1 MSKTE
6 TNSAPFSYDG
16 LDRVI
21 HEKAR
26 LGLLTSLMA
35 HPRGLAFADLKQ
47 LCGLTDGNLSRHL
60 QVLQEAGLVEV
71 TKGYEGNRPHTS
83 CRLTKIGRR
92 RFLDYL
98 AVLERLVRDA
108 ARAAGKQ
115 DARCKQ
121 ARHPFG
127 LIFAPFFERKLCDAK
142 QSLSSPK
149 LHVGIIMDGNG
160 RWATRR
166 GLSRLRGHEAGV
178 EAIRRVVEAAPQ
190 QGVGTLTLYA
200 FSSDNWRRP
209 RAEVTALMALLRF
222 YLASEVE
229 SLVRN
234 GVRLT
239 VIGRRDRLPDGI
251 ATAIGRAEAATAQ
264 GDVLH
269 LRIAVDYSA
278 RDAILNAVAKAANV
292 GHLTREIFSEL
303 VTGEAGL
310 RDVDLVIR
318 TSGEKRLS
326 DFLLWESAYAEL
338 HFTERMWPDFGRE
351 DLAEALASFHR
362 RERRF
367 GGLQPVS
374 PERAPEPA

>member
-1 MSKTE
+1 MQS
-6 TNSAPFSYDG
+6 N
-16 LDRVI
+16 
-21 HEKAR
+21 
-26 LGLLTSLMA
+26 
-35 HPRGLAFADLKQ
+35 
-47 LCGLTDGNLSRHL
+47 
-60 QVLQEAGLVEV
+60 
-71 TKGYEGNRPHTS
+71 
-83 CRLTKIGRR
+83 
-92 RFLDYL
+92 
-98 AVLERLVRDA
+98 
-108 ARAAGKQ
+108 
-115 DARCKQ
+115 
-121 ARHPFG
+121 FG
-127 LIFAPFFERKLCDAK
+127 A
-142 QSLSSPK
+142 K

-209 RAEVTALMALLRF
+209 KAEVTALMALLRF
-222 YLASEVE
+222 YLANEVE

-234 GVRLT
+234 GVRLA

-251 ATAIGRAEAATAQ
+251 ATAIARAEAATAQ

-278 RDAILNAVAKAANV
+278 REAILNAAARAASM
-292 GHLTREIFSEL
+292 GHLTRELFSDL

-338 HFTERMWPDFGRE
+338 HFTERMWPDFGSE
-351 DLAEALASFHR
+351 DLKEALASFHR
-362 RERRF
+362 RQRRF

-374 PERAPEPA
+374 PELAPEPALSL

>member
-1 MSKTE
+1 M
-6 TNSAPFSYDG
+6 
-16 LDRVI
+16 
-21 HEKAR
+21 
-26 LGLLTSLMA
+26 
-35 HPRGLAFADLKQ
+35 
-47 LCGLTDGNLSRHL
+47 
-60 QVLQEAGLVEV
+60 
-71 TKGYEGNRPHTS
+71 
-83 CRLTKIGRR
+83 
-92 RFLDYL
+92 
-98 AVLERLVRDA
+98 
-108 ARAAGKQ
+108 
-115 DARCKQ
+115 
-121 ARHPFG
+121 
-127 LIFAPFFERKLCDAK
+127 
-142 QSLSSPK
+142 QSGLSSKLNEK

-160 RWATRR
+160 RWASRR

-178 EAIRRVVEAAPQ
+178 EAIRRIVEAAPE

-200 FSSDNWRRP
+200 FSTDNWRRP
-209 RAEVTALMALLRF
+209 KAEVAALMALLRV

-234 GVRLT
+234 RVRLS

-251 ATAIGRAEAATAQ
+251 AAAIGRAEQATAK

-278 RDAILNAVAKAANV
+278 RDAILNAAAQIAGV
-292 GHLTREIFSEL
+292 VDPSRELFSQL

-338 HFTERMWPDFGRE
+338 HFTERMWPEFDAE

-367 GGLQPVS
+367 GGLQSLPL
-374 PERAPEPA
+374 EPAPSL

>member
-1 MSKTE
+1 MQS
-6 TNSAPFSYDG
+6 
-16 LDRVI
+16 
-21 HEKAR
+21 
-26 LGLLTSLMA
+26 
-35 HPRGLAFADLKQ
+35 
-47 LCGLTDGNLSRHL
+47 NLSSRL
-60 QVLQEAGLVEV
+60 Q
-71 TKGYEGNRPHTS
+71 S
-83 CRLTKIGRR
+83 
-92 RFLDYL
+92 
-98 AVLERLVRDA
+98 
-108 ARAAGKQ
+108 
-115 DARCKQ
+115 
-121 ARHPFG
+121 
-127 LIFAPFFERKLCDAK
+127 
-142 QSLSSPK
+142 K

-251 ATAIGRAEAATAQ
+251 ATAIGRPEGATAQ
-264 GDVLH
+264 GDVLN
-269 LRIAVDYSA
+269 LRIAVDYSS
-278 RDAILNAVAKAANV
+278 RDAILNAVAKAAGIGN
-292 GHLTREIFSEL
+292 LSREIFSEF

-374 PERAPEPA
+374 PELAPEPA